1 MLSRKKIIGLI
12 SLLYWG
18 LVIGFACAN
27 VFTQIEGEFSVELLK
42 TLNSEQIVSV
52 FLTLLFVF
60 MIELFAIMIE
70 WFNITIIY
78 LGGIVVIKKFYKEK
92 ANINN
97 KKNDSYY
104 RNLLKEYPVGVL
116 GYIKDFNVN
125 ESELVGTILSL
136 ELKNKIIIED
146 EIKIKDSS
154 LEGLS
159 LSEAYVLESL
169 ESNKQIN
176 LLFFTQKIKEDSLKL
191 DLLMEKK
198 DYKKKRNIKIVLSVL
213 FIIIL
218 SLISNL
224 GVPLFNKF
232 VSGKSEVLVL
242 VSLIIIFGAF
252 LLGFL
257 VPIIAIVRI
266 FIYSLMTRLDPYVRN
281 KKAMEL
287 NEKLNGLENFLKDFS
302 IIHQRNSKELILWK
316 DYLIY
321 SVIFEDNKELKEEIM
336 LKLK

>member
-18 LVIGFACAN
+18 LVIGFACVN
-27 VFTQIEGEFSVELLK
+27 VFAQIEGEFSVEVLK

-52 FLTLLFVF
+52 FLTLLFLF

-70 WFNITIIY
+70 WFHVTIIY

-97 KKNDSYY
+97 KKNDNYY

-116 GYIKDFNVN
+116 GYIRDFNVN

-146 EIKIKDSS
+146 KIEIKDSS
-154 LEGLS
+154 LDDLS
-159 LSEAYVLESL
+159 LSESYVLECL
-169 ESNKQIN
+169 VSNKQIN
-176 LLFFTQKIKEDSLKL
+176 LFDFTQKIKEDSLKL

-198 DYKKKRNIKIVLSVL
+198 DYKKKRNIKIVLSII
-213 FIIIL
+213 FIIVL

-224 GVPLFNKF
+224 GVPLFNTF

-257 VPIIAIVRI
+257 VPIIGIVRI
-266 FIYSLMTRLDPYVRN
+266 FVYSIMTRLDPYVRN